1 MCPLFRTPPNKKK
14 EATEAPM
21 SQARQAKCAH
31 DGQSNQEVSMTSFYE
46 LYITCVL
53 IHFFLFW

>member
-1 MCPLFRTPPNKKK
+1 VPLVSHTTQQKK

-53 IHFFLFW
+53 IYFFLFW